1 MRSKA
6 VYVRTVRIRQYQTQ
20 EVYAGC
26 RPYESALN
34 TKDRTMRSKAV
45 YAQGRQD
52 MSKRKTIVGKLE
64 KEASAVDD
72 LISELLSRNVDEAP
86 FFREGKDYIID
97 GVVYRLAE
105 ITEDDPVVL
114 VFLSDTGKRVDV
126 TPYSEVKI
134 YEQS

>member
-1 MRSKA
+1 M
-6 VYVRTVRIRQYQTQ
+6 
-20 EVYAGC
+20 
-26 RPYESALN
+26 
-34 TKDRTMRSKAV
+34 
-45 YAQGRQD
+45 
-52 MSKRKTIVGKLE
+52 E